1 MKFKKYT
8 AIGMAVLMMAGVPNG
23 VFAAAL
29 IGGATT
35 TKYVEKQEEK
45 KLLTL
50 EEAIKKAVGNNLA
63 LKKYEVTRESL
74 LKQIDSSYRN
84 DKSIFDAR
92 EIQES
97 QLPSVGKPGT
107 PAYEQAKQQ
116 MDYQFQKAMANSD
129 VVKASLISQRGSI
142 DMNTVMERESV
153 GININ
158 RLFTSIQQKQK
169 DIDILEQKIEQ
180 DKKNIN
186 IYEKQLNLGKISQS
200 KFDELALET
209 TKNAN
214 RMTIEK
220 SKLSGYYRELE
231 NATLL
236 SNIEKNYNLE
246 VKVYDYAP
254 FELTPETQK
263 AKEQSAADLS
273 ALVSSKT
280 AAVKISTSK
289 YDNYPYVMGDE
300 NTTYTQVLDNKYLS
314 ELEESEAI
322 RTSKANA
329 QKKYNNIQELQQ
341 NIELTKKDITK
352 LENQLNSLKNK
363 YSLGLISKNT
373 LDNSIFA
380 LKEAQ
385 NGLESLKTQHYQLR
399 QMYENSYFAGL

>member
-63 LKKYEVTRESL
+63 LKKYEITRESL

-84 DKSIFDAR
+84 DKSIFDAK
-92 EIQES
+92 EFQES
-97 QLPSVGKPGT
+97 QLPDKDDPT
-107 PAYEQAKQQ
+107 YEKAKQQ

-180 DKKNIN
+180 DKKNID
-186 IYEKQLNLGKISQS
+186 IYEKSSCN
-200 KFDELALET
+200 
-209 TKNAN
+209 NCN
-214 RMTIEK
+214 
-220 SKLSGYYRELE
+220 
-231 NATLL
+231 
-236 SNIEKNYNLE
+236 SNFCYCI
-246 VKVYDYAP
+246 V
-254 FELTPETQK
+254 
-263 AKEQSAADLS
+263 
-273 ALVSSKT
+273 
-280 AAVKISTSK
+280 
-289 YDNYPYVMGDE
+289 
-300 NTTYTQVLDNKYLS
+300 
-314 ELEESEAI
+314 
-322 RTSKANA
+322 
-329 QKKYNNIQELQQ
+329 
-341 NIELTKKDITK
+341 
-352 LENQLNSLKNK
+352 
-363 YSLGLISKNT
+363 
-373 LDNSIFA
+373 
-380 LKEAQ
+380 
-385 NGLESLKTQHYQLR
+385 
-399 QMYENSYFAGL
+399 

>member
-8 AIGMAVLMMAGVPNG
+8 AIGMAFLMIASIPNG
-23 VFAAAL
+23 AFAATL
-29 IGGATT
+29 TGITT
-35 TKYVEKQEEK
+35 TKYIEKQEEK

-63 LKKYEVTRESL
+63 LKKYEITRESL

-84 DKSIFDAR
+84 DKSIFDAK
-92 EIQES
+92 EFQES
-97 QLPSVGKPGT
+97 QLPGKDDPT
-107 PAYEQAKQQ
+107 YEKAKQE

-169 DIDILEQKIEQ
+169 DIEILTQKIEQ

>member
-63 LKKYEVTRESL
+63 LKKYEITRESL

-84 DKSIFDAR
+84 DKSIFDMK
-92 EIQES
+92 EYQEGL
-97 QLPSVGKPGT
+97 LPEAGT

-236 SNIEKNYNLE
+236 SNIEQNYKLE
-246 VKVYDYAP
+246 VKSYEYSP
-254 FELTPETQK
+254 FELTMETQK